1 MRHSHVLSSPSHLF
15 LWITHM
21 ASCVESKC
29 SVATCPDHHKCPLQI
44 LRGTHWAH
52 QMWHGSHA
60 NAQQMKE
67 YAASQE
73 CLIQPLL
80 LFYFNTSL
88 NYTDLLAHTRAG
100 QSDHFVSRL
109 SLKTSTINTFQVNF
123 WSWPFV
129 SYKCVL
135 FSIYSICVAFSCQDL
150 PKLLTC

>member
-1 MRHSHVLSSPSHLF
+1 MFFHLPLTFSSGLLTWPAVSNQNAQRVHALT
-15 LWITHM
+15 IINVP
-21 ASCVESKC
+21 CRYY
-29 SVATCPDHHKCPLQI
+29 VALI
-44 LRGTHWAH
+44 WAH

-60 NAQQMKE
+60 NEQQMKE

-80 LFYFNTSL
+80 LFYFNTPL

-135 FSIYSICVAFSCQDL
+135 FMFSIYSICVAFSCQDL